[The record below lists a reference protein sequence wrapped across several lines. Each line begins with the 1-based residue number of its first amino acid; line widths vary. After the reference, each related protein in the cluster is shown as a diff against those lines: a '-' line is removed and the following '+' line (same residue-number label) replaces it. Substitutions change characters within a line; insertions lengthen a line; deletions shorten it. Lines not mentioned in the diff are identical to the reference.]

1 MNRSLLFLLVLL
13 PGVATPADTIGA
25 ETCKACHPLA
35 YEAWR
40 YGPHARAIDS
50 LPEARRKDA
59 RCTTCH
65 APDLEKGLSGVS
77 CETCHGAGRV
87 YAQAYVMRDPELA
100 RAVGLVDPGE
110 RTCAACHTE
119 STPSLD
125 RFEYAKK
132 LSLILHGGDR
142 PARTKL
148 EQAPRSRAPSRVR

>member
-1 MNRSLLFLLVLL
+1 MPR
-13 PGVATPADTIGA
+13 
-25 ETCKACHPLA
+25 
-35 YEAWR
+35 
-40 YGPHARAIDS
+40 
-50 LPEARRKDA
+50 
-59 RCTTCH
+59 
-65 APDLEKGLSGVS
+65 EKGLSGVS